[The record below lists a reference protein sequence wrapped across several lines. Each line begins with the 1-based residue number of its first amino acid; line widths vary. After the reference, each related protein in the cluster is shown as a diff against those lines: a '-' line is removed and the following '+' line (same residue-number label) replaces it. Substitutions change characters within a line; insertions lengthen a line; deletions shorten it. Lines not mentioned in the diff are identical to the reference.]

1 MLYVIMDFFVGVGVI
16 KCGCLNKCSNRKLL
30 NKKVCLFGMICIKWN
45 NIYNIMF
52 IWWWMVF

>member
-30 NKKVCLFGMICIKWN
+30 NKKGLFVWN
-45 NIYNIMF
+45 DLYKMK
-52 IWWWMVF
+52 